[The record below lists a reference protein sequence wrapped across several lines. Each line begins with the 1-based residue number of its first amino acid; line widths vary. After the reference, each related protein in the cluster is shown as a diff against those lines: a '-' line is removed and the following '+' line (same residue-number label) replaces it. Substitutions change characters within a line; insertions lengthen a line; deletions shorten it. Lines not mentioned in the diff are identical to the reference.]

1 MMTAGIATRRV
12 NLRLIRPMG
21 ASRNGEKDLIT
32 FGRDSP
38 RAALEALVSER
49 NGVLTAPLGNIPF
62 KSVRVSE
69 TFC

>member
-1 MMTAGIATRRV
+1 
-12 NLRLIRPMG
+12 MG
-21 ASRNGEKDLIT
+21 ASSDGEKDLIT

-62 KSVRVSE
+62 KSVLVSE